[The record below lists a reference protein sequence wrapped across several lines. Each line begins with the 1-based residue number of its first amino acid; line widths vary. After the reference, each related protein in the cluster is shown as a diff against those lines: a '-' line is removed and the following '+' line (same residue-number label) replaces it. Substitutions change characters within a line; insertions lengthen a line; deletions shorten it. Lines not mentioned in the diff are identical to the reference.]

1 MSIRLFLVLRVILH
15 RYYFTI
21 YFKLLARSRQ
31 ATLDKLFCILQ
42 RESWKNAQP
51 GMPASYSYSTK
62 LRCNFKKG
70 LGPFL
75 IDNMRWLPQP
85 KNSSIH
91 SMFALQGSGFTPV
104 VAQACHLN
112 KNPIQF
118 EFSHC
123 KHLLKRHGK
132 FINRCNRTILIW

>member
-1 MSIRLFLVLRVILH
+1 MKFCNG
-15 RYYFTI
+15 
-21 YFKLLARSRQ
+21 
-31 ATLDKLFCILQ
+31 ATSL
-42 RESWKNAQP
+42 KNV
-51 GMPASYSYSTK
+51 
-62 LRCNFKKG
+62 
-70 LGPFL
+70 GPTM
-75 IDNMRWLPQP
+75 NCEYVVTPPSQ
-85 KNSSIH
+85 NSSIH

-132 FINRCNRTILIW
+132 FINRCNKTILI

>member
-1 MSIRLFLVLRVILH
+1 MELIVLMSKLVSNVYKTFCGIMSDLTPLLFHIIFSFFIACQARQTIL
-15 RYYFTI
+15 
-21 YFKLLARSRQ
+21 K
-31 ATLDKLFCILQ
+31 
-42 RESWKNAQP
+42 
-51 GMPASYSYSTK
+51 YSVFSKK
-62 LRCNFKKG
+62 LRCDFKKA
-70 LGPFL
+70 LAPFL
-75 IDNMRWLPQP
+75 TDNMRWLPQP

-118 EFSHC
+118 GFSHC